1 MTNNNNN
8 NNKDQYYIKPPTFN
22 RDKIEY
28 WKDIIEIFFLVYDV
42 DWWHENIWQFS
53 VYLGL
58 FYLIF
63 SSFNKLQDRVETT
76 KNCHIFFVQQQ
87 LKE

>member
-1 MTNNNNN
+1 MTNNNNNSNNNNNNN

-42 DWWHENIWQFS
+42 D
-53 VYLGL
+53 
-58 FYLIF
+58 
-63 SSFNKLQDRVETT
+63 
-76 KNCHIFFVQQQ
+76 
-87 LKE
+87 